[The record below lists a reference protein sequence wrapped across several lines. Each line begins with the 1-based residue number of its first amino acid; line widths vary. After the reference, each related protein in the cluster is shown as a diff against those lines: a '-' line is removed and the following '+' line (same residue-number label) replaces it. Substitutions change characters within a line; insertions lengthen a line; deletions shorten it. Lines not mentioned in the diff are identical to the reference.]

1 MEKATAIICVY
12 NEQDTVK
19 DVIIAA
25 SLEEH
30 IDEIIVVND
39 GSSDDSK
46 MIIDSL
52 KTQYDLTVIHF
63 DKNMGKGHAMAVG
76 VENASHEIVVFVDAD
91 QTRIAQNYTSELIM
105 MLVNKEADM
114 AVGYTTVDVFK
125 MEINIMKILAGE
137 RALFKSDIMP
147 ILGKLKESRFGVE
160 TLLYFYYI
168 SLDKSVKFTKL
179 SGLSH
184 RNKYKKAS
192 FKDATSNYIGEGW
205 EIMSVALKHYD
216 LLMAAAQQKIKARKD
231 AGS

>member
-1 MEKATAIICVY
+1 MDKATAIICVY

-19 DVIIAA
+19 DVIITT

-39 GSSDDSK
+39 GSSDNSK
-46 MIIDSL
+46 TIIDSL
-52 KTQYDLTVIHF
+52 KSRYNLTVIHF
-63 DKNMGKGHAMAVG
+63 DQNLGKGHAMTVG
-76 VENASHEIVVFVDAD
+76 VENASHEIVVFIDAD
-91 QTRIAQNYTSELIM
+91 QTNIVPNYTTKLIM
-105 MLVNKEADM
+105 ALVNKECDM
-114 AVGYTTVDVFK
+114 AVGYTTVDFFK

-147 ILGKLKESRFGVE
+147 ILDKLKESRFGVE

-168 SLDKSVKFTKL
+168 SLGKSVKFTKL

-192 FKDATSNYIGEGW
+192 FKDATNNYIGEGW
-205 EIMSVALKHYD
+205 EIVSVALNHYD
-216 LLMAAAQQKIKARKD
+216 LIMAAARKKIKLGKSV
-231 AGS
+231 GH